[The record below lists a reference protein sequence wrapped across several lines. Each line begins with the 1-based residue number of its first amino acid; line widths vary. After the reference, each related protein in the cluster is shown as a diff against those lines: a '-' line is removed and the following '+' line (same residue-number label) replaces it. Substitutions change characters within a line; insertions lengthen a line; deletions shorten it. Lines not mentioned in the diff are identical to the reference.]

1 MNGWLTRPETEAAA
15 ERPADAPALSLR
27 DGAAPAERV
36 GRWLR
41 VAPEG
46 LPMLVGA
53 AAASAACGLIG
64 LWTLC
69 GLSAAVTL
77 ALGVFL
83 RDPER
88 AAERRPGVVLSGADG
103 KVCAVADSGLPGACD
118 GGYRR
123 VSVFMSLF
131 DVHVNRAPVDGQ
143 VLDVEHRPG
152 SFRAAFRDHAS
163 EANER
168 TVIAIRDGAGRRH
181 AMAQVAGYLARRIV
195 CRVRPRDEVRAGGRI
210 GLIMFGSRVDHF
222 LPSQYRV
229 VVSVGQR
236 VSAGRTVIGEL
247 VS

>member
-1 MNGWLTRPETEAAA
+1 
-15 ERPADAPALSLR
+15 
-27 DGAAPAERV
+27 
-36 GRWLR
+36 
-41 VAPEG
+41 
-46 LPMLVGA
+46 
-53 AAASAACGLIG
+53 
-64 LWTLC
+64 
-69 GLSAAVTL
+69 
-77 ALGVFL
+77 
-83 RDPER
+83 
-88 AAERRPGVVLSGADG
+88 
-103 KVCAVADSGLPGACD
+103 
-118 GGYRR
+118 
-123 VSVFMSLF
+123 MSLF